1 MVKKESIAA
10 IIYDFDKTLT
20 DQDMQNYS
28 FIPALGLTPNEF
40 WSKTGQFTAET
51 GVERILSYM
60 YMMVKEAK
68 EKGITLTKEY
78 LYSLG
83 KDLKYFN
90 GVLEWFDRINKY
102 GEEKGV
108 KIEHYLISSGTKEII
123 DGSIIAHEFKQIFG
137 CEFYFDPETKVPV
150 WPKLAINYTA
160 KTQFY
165 FRITKG
171 ILDVIEDNAVN
182 RKQDELRIPRKNV
195 IYIGDGMTDVPVM
208 LLVRQNG
215 GHSIA
220 VYQEGDIQA
229 VQHLYDEGRVNFV
242 CVADYTE
249 GSSIDTVVKLVIDGI
264 RIASDIDY
272 KKSTLK

>member
-1 MVKKESIAA
+1 MAKKEIIAA

-28 FIPALGLTPNEF
+28 FIPALGMTPSEF
-40 WSKTGQFTAET
+40 WQKTGEFSAET

-60 YMMVKEAK
+60 YMMVNEAK
-68 EKGITLTKEY
+68 EKGIELTREY

-83 KDLKYFN
+83 KDLEYFN
-90 GVLEWFDRINKY
+90 GVLTWFKRINDY
-102 GEEKGV
+102 GRKKGV

-123 DGSIIAHEFKQIFG
+123 DGSVVAHEFTQIFG
-137 CEFYFDPETKVPV
+137 CEFYFDPVTNVPI

-171 ILDVIEDNAVN
+171 IKDIIDDNAVN
-182 RKQDELRIPRKNV
+182 RKQTHLRIPRQNV
-195 IYIGDGMTDVPVM
+195 IYIGDGMTDVPIM

-220 VYQEGDIQA
+220 VYPEGERKI

-242 CVADYTE
+242 CPADYTE
-249 GSSIDTVVKLVIDGI
+249 GSNIDTVVKLVIDGI
-264 RIASDIDY
+264 RLSSDIE
-272 KKSTLK
+272 KTSL

>member
-264 RIASDIDY
+264 RIASDIDH

>member
-1 MVKKESIAA
+1 MARKESIAA

-28 FIPALGLTPNEF
+28 FIPALGMTPAEF
-40 WSKTGQFTAET
+40 WGKTGQFTEKT

-60 YMMVKEAK
+60 YMMVNEAK
-68 EKGITLTKEY
+68 EKGIKLTKEY

-83 KDLKYFN
+83 KDLQYFE
-90 GVLEWFDRINKY
+90 GVLTWFDRINKY

-123 DGSIIAHEFKQIFG
+123 DGSIIAKEFKQIFG

-171 ILDVIEDNAVN
+171 IVDIIDDQAVN

-215 GHSIA
+215 GHSVA
-220 VYQEGDIQA
+220 VYQKGDRES

-242 CVADYTE
+242 CPADYKE
-249 GSSIDTVVKLVIDGI
+249 GSVIDTVVKLIIDGI
-264 RIASDIDY
+264 RVASEIDY
-272 KKSTLK
+272 KKTILG